1 MCANT
6 VSSRQEAKVRCQGPL
21 GTARAQPYSLRLLI
35 CPARKEFVFFFHT
48 INPILNVP
56 LQSRLMFLI
65 KHAVKMVRYYR
76 LKQG

>member
-35 CPARKEFVFFFHT
+35 CPARKEFVFFPYNT
-48 INPILNVP
+48 CK
-56 LQSRLMFLI
+56 SLI
-65 KHAVKMVRYYR
+65 KRTSSVKTYVFD
-76 LKQG
+76 QACSQDG

>member
-35 CPARKEFVFFFHT
+35 CPARIEFVFFPYNKSH
-48 INPILNVP
+48 
-56 LQSRLMFLI
+56 I
-65 KHAVKMVRYYR
+65 KPTSSVKTYVFD
-76 LKQG
+76 QACSQDG

>member
-35 CPARKEFVFFFHT
+35 CPARIEFVFFHT
-48 INPILNVP
+48 INPISNLL

-76 LKQG
+76 LRQG